1 MIFTIRTISLALVLY
16 YISLGQAL
24 SQKQWSYPT
33 KGYVYQFP
41 KDHGSHPNYKIE
53 WWYITGHVKGDDND
67 YLGFESTFFRIGQK
81 EGSDIHLAHMA
92 ITDIKR
98 QNFYHE
104 ERLNKEGWNAYS
116 KTGDLD
122 LKNGNW
128 TLKRSKDNEFLLNFS
143 IKSDFL
149 INLKLTPQKPLVIFG
164 EDGISKK
171 GPSKT
176 AASHYITFSRLGV
189 SGTILSDKKEL
200 KVTGNAWMDH
210 EISSS
215 QLDENQVGWDWVSVQ
230 LNDNREVMAY
240 ILRNKDGSIS
250 DFSKLVWIS
259 EDGELTHQN
268 PDEFKW
274 IQNGNYKSRETGAVY
289 PISPSFTTKDPKS
302 GTIRKF
308 TVIPLMEEQEIPGKI
323 GGVPYWEGA
332 CEVANE
338 KGQVIG
344 TAYLELS
351 GYSGNLKK
359 RLKNMF
365 HFPKDKI
372 NQTLHYGF

>member
-1 MIFTIRTISLALVLY
+1 MIFTIRTIFLALVLY

-67 YLGFESTFFRIGQK
+67 YIGFESTFFRIGQK
-81 EGSDIHLAHMA
+81 EESDIHLAHMA

-128 TLKRSKDNEFLLNFS
+128 TLKRSKDNEFFLNFS
-143 IKSDFL
+143 VKSDFL

-240 ILRNKDGSIS
+240 ILRTKDGSIS

-259 EDGELTHQN
+259 EDGELTHQT
-268 PDEFKW
+268 PDEFQW
-274 IQNGNYKSRETGAVY
+274 IQNGNYKSSETGAVY

-308 TVIPLMEEQEIPGKI
+308 TVIPLMEEQEKSNYEENFPE
-323 GGVPYWEGA
+323 YLDWSNA
-332 CEVANE
+332 FEVLE
-338 KGQVIG
+338 KAHEQGIFVLVIG
-344 TAYLELS
+344 PKGTGKTTLVREFA
-351 GYSGNLKK
+351 KK
-359 RLKNMF
+359 KSMKLRS
-365 HFPKDKI
+365 
-372 NQTLHYGF
+372 

>member
-1 MIFTIRTISLALVLY
+1 MTFTIRTIFLALVLN

-128 TLKRSKDNEFLLNFS
+128 TLKRSRDNQFLLNFS

-200 KVTGNAWMDH
+200 KVKGNAWMDH

-268 PDEFKW
+268 PDEFQW
-274 IQNGNYKSRETGAVY
+274 IQKGNYKSKETGAVY

-302 GTIRKF
+302 GTVRKF
-308 TVIPLMEEQEIPGKI
+308 TVIPLMEEQEISGKI

-359 RLKNMF
+359 RLN
-365 HFPKDKI
+365 
-372 NQTLHYGF
+372 

>member
-1 MIFTIRTISLALVLY
+1 MTFTIRTIFLALVLN

-128 TLKRSKDNEFLLNFS
+128 TLKRSRDNQFLLNFS

-189 SGTILSDKKEL
+189 SGTILS
-200 KVTGNAWMDH
+200 
-210 EISSS
+210 
-215 QLDENQVGWDWVSVQ
+215 
-230 LNDNREVMAY
+230 R
-240 ILRNKDGSIS
+240 
-250 DFSKLVWIS
+250 
-259 EDGELTHQN
+259 
-268 PDEFKW
+268 
-274 IQNGNYKSRETGAVY
+274 
-289 PISPSFTTKDPKS
+289 
-302 GTIRKF
+302 
-308 TVIPLMEEQEIPGKI
+308 
-323 GGVPYWEGA
+323 
-332 CEVANE
+332 
-338 KGQVIG
+338 
-344 TAYLELS
+344 
-351 GYSGNLKK
+351 
-359 RLKNMF
+359 
-365 HFPKDKI
+365 
-372 NQTLHYGF
+372 